1 MAAGLPDAP
10 LEEIQRATKKNDERD
25 AQISKA
31 GGITSRSR
39 AIASKWFPVLD
50 AELKKV
56 LEAPNDDPALRVFLA
71 QVAKLGS
78 AKLALCILQ
87 GALQDIGKKDDN
99 YREMALRIGRNIHI
113 ECYAAG
119 LFKGYPKN
127 AATKIKQRSKGKPKL
142 ARALVLG
149 ELYKV
154 ADWSPGHLITAGT
167 WGIDQLMAFVKGAF
181 KIEERF
187 LSEDRRNKKQSPEK
201 VLVLTPE
208 AFAFAERSVA
218 ELIRRNPVWLPKPQ
232 APANWE
238 DWDKGGTSDK
248 ILAGSLRVVRDGHEI
263 TARAVRKAIRDGTM
277 QPTIDALNAL
287 QAVPWTI
294 NKPVLNALRQCD
306 LHGVDVEGVP
316 PSGSIKRVAFELDMR
331 TAESMAAYGRFWT
344 AMNLDWRG
352 RVYGVPHF
360 NFQRDDAVRALFLFA
375 DGEPIGADGLTWLKV
390 HTANCGDGCG
400 DGSKISKRPFDKRV
414 AWVDENIEKIKGSAA
429 SPLEQR
435 WWTQAD
441 KPFQFMAACFEL
453 ASALEQGPTFVSRL
467 PVSFDGSCSGLQHL
481 SAMTRDEKT
490 APLVNLTPQKVP
502 RDIYQ
507 AVAKRVK
514 ECVDRNF

>member
-1 MAAGLPDAP
+1 
-10 LEEIQRATKKNDERD
+10 
-25 AQISKA
+25 
-31 GGITSRSR
+31 
-39 AIASKWFPVLD
+39 
-50 AELKKV
+50 
-56 LEAPNDDPALRVFLA
+56 
-71 QVAKLGS
+71 
-78 AKLALCILQ
+78 
-87 GALQDIGKKDDN
+87 
-99 YREMALRIGRNIHI
+99 
-113 ECYAAG
+113 
-119 LFKGYPKN
+119 
-127 AATKIKQRSKGKPKL
+127 
-142 ARALVLG
+142 
-149 ELYKV
+149 
-154 ADWSPGHLITAGT
+154 
-167 WGIDQLMAFVKGAF
+167 MAFVKGAF
-181 KIEERF
+181 KIEER
-187 LSEDRRNKKQSPEK
+187 LLNEDRRKKKQSPEK

-218 ELIRRNPVWLPKPQ
+218 ELIRRNPAWLPKSQ

-248 ILAGSLRVVRDGHEI
+248 ILAGSLRIVRDGHEI
-263 TARAVRKAIRDGTM
+263 TAHAVRKAIRDGTM
-277 QPTIDALNAL
+277 QPTIDSLNAL

-331 TAESMAAYGRFWT
+331 TAEFMAAYGRFWT

-514 ECVDRNF
+514 ECVDRNVDVYEDGHLAQMWLNYGIDRKVVKRNVMAYFFSSKEHGMAKQQRDDLMQELAEKVECGKLKKHPFEGESDAARWGGPSAVRTRTAANRALSRPFVPLRQLTVLHCALANMSSAAVDRLSGTCRLRGRPRTLVTGQMSCTPTGYTLR